1 MKIFGISLFTIILVA
16 AAYYAGSKGLL
27 GKATSTVKSAV

>member
-1 MKIFGISLFTIILVA
+1 MKIFGVSVVTLLLIV

-27 GKATSTVKSAV
+27 GKAKSAATGG